1 MCKETRHADMPEISR
16 VEMAPPRK
24 VTPRDVWVMTRN
36 ALGRISCIKRELGL
50 RGDVAA
56 PARDPAMTP
65 TGVFRSIVQANRQLN
80 LLLERAYPSAIRL
93 LTQARSSAAGQL
105 DGAPAIR
112 SIVQANRQLNLLLEY
127 PFAPSDVFSIVT
139 LSNEFI
145 AGTLDAF
152 IPEWRASEPP
162 LPDYSGGMQPVD
174 VFGQLLRCIAI
185 TERIA
190 AHSGL
195 TMLEFR
201 PAIEQSI
208 VPGDVFDLASLVF
221 SEVRFFATQV
231 EVRKRYTLRV
241 HTEMAP
247 SDVYQEA
254 LRLESLLAR
263 FEDAAQTNPG
273 WHAND

>member
-65 TGVFRSIVQANRQLN
+65 TGVF
-80 LLLERAYPSAIRL
+80 
-93 LTQARSSAAGQL
+93 
-105 DGAPAIR
+105 R